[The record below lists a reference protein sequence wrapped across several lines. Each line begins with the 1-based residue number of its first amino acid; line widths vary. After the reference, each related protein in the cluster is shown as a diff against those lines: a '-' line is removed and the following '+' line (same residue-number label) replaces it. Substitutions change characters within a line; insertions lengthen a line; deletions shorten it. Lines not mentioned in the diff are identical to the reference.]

1 MMVNGKIDKL
11 MDLEF
16 MPLTM
21 EMNSKDSGKIILFM
35 VKVKKLLKRAISMKD
50 SSNMERNM
58 EQEKFYGIME
68 VYIMGN
74 GQQMSHQGLESITGV
89 MVGGTGVN
97 GQIPK

>member
-58 EQEKFYGIME
+58 E
-68 VYIMGN
+68 
-74 GQQMSHQGLESITGV
+74 
-89 MVGGTGVN
+89 
-97 GQIPK
+97 